1 MALDSEKPPRGHR
14 EDILKGGLAY
24 ESEHNGVAG
33 VSDYKQLQIKLFSR
47 QIGVKFS
54 SLHEN
59 SLRYNPC
66 AVSFGRMLNNPNRAE
81 GGGANAH
88 AHRRLG
94 LLP

>member
-47 QIGVKFS
+47 QIRVKLS

-66 AVSFGRMLNNPNRAE
+66 AVSFGQLLKNLNGAK
-81 GGGANAH
+81 GGRANAH
-88 AHRRLG
+88 AH
-94 LLP
+94 

>member
-47 QIGVKFS
+47 QIRVKFS

-66 AVSFGRMLNNPNRAE
+66 AVSFGQLLKNLNGAK
-81 GGGANAH
+81 GGRANAH
-88 AHRRLG
+88 AH
-94 LLP
+94 